1 MKLPKSLKIPGFL
14 KSPRSLLSLI
24 LPLALFLGGWWFGL
38 PSDNSVDGSSSALSD
53 EVWTCSMHPQIRQPN
68 PGLCPICNMD
78 LILLQ
83 DDGGGGLREVAVSA
97 EAAALLD
104 LRVTPARHA
113 PAEAN
118 LKLFGKIAFDER
130 RITTVTARMGGRLDR
145 LFVDFTGA
153 LVRKGDHLAEIYSP
167 ELFVA
172 QKELISS
179 KNAFDRLDDS
189 SSSAVRNI
197 RSRILESARERLR
210 LLQLSEEQIRSIEK
224 KAEPSPTLQIDSP
237 QDGIVV
243 EKVVNEGDYV
253 KTGDAILR
261 VADLSAVWLQVEAY
275 ESDLPWIRYG
285 QDVEF
290 SVDSIPGETFH
301 GRVAFIDPELDPMRR
316 IASVRVNVDNSKRLL
331 KPGLF
336 AKVRIASRM
345 TADGRVIDP
354 QLADKLISP
363 MHPEIVKDGPGQC
376 DICGMDL
383 VPAKSLGFVN
393 EDDPHSDP
401 LLIPRSAVL
410 QTGDR
415 ALVYVRL
422 PEKSEPV
429 FEGRQIVLGPV
440 VGREFIVREGLSEG
454 ELVVSRGAFKLD
466 SELQIKGRPSM
477 MNAEAGLEERP
488 AREAPDDLKGQWPP
502 VLRALSRFKEAAKAD
517 KQDLMIEQLQLIR
530 NAVKSVRV
538 DAMQPEDLKLWTEFS
553 QQLLV
558 DLTLAR
564 DRVSDAPEVAHGIVS
579 RSIERAG
586 RYMGLPFVPMETPTT
601 DPAIIDDLKKA
612 LVAYFQVAKSLADDD
627 DSASM
632 KASSEFL
639 STLKGLKLPNSPE
652 LMKGAEMMAAAG
664 DIKSRRAALKAVSD
678 ALIELVRNHG
688 VDQVGDLFIVHC
700 PMAFDNLGGDWLS
713 AQPTVL
719 NPYYGDAMLT
729 CGSLR
734 DTLSI
739 DMKNVDEKPEMP
751 ARPKHDHSG
760 H

>member
-1 MKLPKSLKIPGFL
+1 MKLPEFL
-14 KSPRSLLSLI
+14 KTPRSLLSL
-24 LPLALFLGGWWFGL
+24 LLLLTLFLAGWWFGS
-38 PSDNSVDGSSSALSD
+38 PSDKNIDGNSTGTSD
-53 EVWTCSMHPQIRQPN
+53 EVWTCSMHPSIRQPN

-104 LRVTPARHA
+104 LRVTPVRRA
-113 PAEAN
+113 PAQSD
-118 LKLFGKIAFDER
+118 LKLFGKIEYDER

-167 ELFVA
+167 SLFVA

-179 KNAFDRLDDS
+179 KNAYGRLDES
-189 SSSAVRNI
+189 SSPAVRNT
-197 RSRILESARERLR
+197 RTRLLESARERLR
-210 LLQLSEEQIRSIEK
+210 LLQLSEEQITRIENK
-224 KAEPSPTLQIDSP
+224 SEPSPTIQIDSP

-261 VADLSAVWLQVEAY
+261 VADLSSVWLMVEAY

-290 SVDSIPGETFH
+290 NVDSIPGETFH
-301 GRVAFIDPELDPMRR
+301 GRVAFIDPNLDPMRR
-316 IASVRVNVDNSKRLL
+316 ISSVRVNVDNSKGLL

-336 AKVRIASRM
+336 SKVRIASRM
-345 TADGRVIDP
+345 TAGGHVIDP
-354 QLADKLISP
+354 ELAGKWISP
-363 MHPEIVKDGPGQC
+363 MHPEIMKDGPGKC

-383 VPAKSLGFVN
+383 VPAESLGFVS
-393 EDDPHSDP
+393 EEVPHLDP

-410 QTGDR
+410 QTGER

-429 FEGRQIVLGPV
+429 FEGRQIVLGPA
-440 VGREFIVREGLSEG
+440 VGREFIVREGLAEG

-477 MNAEAGLEERP
+477 MNPQAGLEERP
-488 AREAPDDLKGQWPP
+488 AGEAADDLIGQWPP
-502 VLRALSRFKEAAKAD
+502 VLRALSRFQRAAKARESD
-517 KQDLMIEQLQLIR
+517 VMAAQLQLMRKAIE
-530 NAVKSVRV
+530 SVRV
-538 DAMQPEDLKLWTEFS
+538 EAMQPEDLKLWDEFS
-553 QQLLV
+553 QQLLA
-558 DLTLAR
+558 DLTIAS
-564 DRVSDAPEVAHGIVS
+564 DRINTEPEIAYGIVS
-579 RSIERAG
+579 RSIEQAG
-586 RYMGLPFVPMETPTT
+586 RYLGLPFAPVDSSVS
-601 DPAIIDDLKKA
+601 DPAIVNGLKKA
-612 LVAYFQVAKSLADDD
+612 LSAYYPVTKALVDDND
-627 DSASM
+627 EGSK
-632 KASSEFL
+632 KASIEFQKTVASL
-639 STLKGLKLPNSPE
+639 SLPHSTGLME
-652 LMKGAEMMAAAG
+652 GAEQLATAT
-664 DIKSRRAALKAVSD
+664 DIKSRRAALQTVSD
-678 ALIELVRNHG
+678 ALIELVRDHG
-688 VDQVGDLFIVHC
+688 TDQLGDLFVVHC
-700 PMAFDNLGGDWLS
+700 PMALKNKGADWLS
-713 AQPTVL
+713 SLPTVL

-729 CGSLR
+729 CGNLK

-739 DMKNVDEKPEMP
+739 DTQSMPKEPDRPEKSEP
-751 ARPKHDHSG
+751 DHSG

>member
-1 MKLPKSLKIPGFL
+1 VTSL
-14 KSPRSLLSLI
+14 
-24 LPLALFLGGWWFGL
+24 
-38 PSDNSVDGSSSALSD
+38 
-53 EVWTCSMHPQIRQPN
+53 
-68 PGLCPICNMD
+68 
-78 LILLQ
+78 
-83 DDGGGGLREVAVSA
+83 
-97 EAAALLD
+97 
-104 LRVTPARHA
+104 
-113 PAEAN
+113 
-118 LKLFGKIAFDER
+118 
-130 RITTVTARMGGRLDR
+130 
-145 LFVDFTGA
+145 
-153 LVRKGDHLAEIYSP
+153 
-167 ELFVA
+167 
-172 QKELISS
+172 
-179 KNAFDRLDDS
+179 
-189 SSSAVRNI
+189 
-197 RSRILESARERLR
+197 
-210 LLQLSEEQIRSIEK
+210 
-224 KAEPSPTLQIDSP
+224 
-237 QDGIVV
+237 
-243 EKVVNEGDYV
+243 
-253 KTGDAILR
+253 
-261 VADLSAVWLQVEAY
+261 
-275 ESDLPWIRYG
+275 G

-354 QLADKLISP
+354 QLTDKWISP

-612 LVAYFQVAKSLADDD
+612 LVAYFPVAKSLADDD

>member
-83 DDGGGGLREVAVSA
+83 DDGGGGLREVVVSA

-354 QLADKLISP
+354 QLADKWISP

-612 LVAYFQVAKSLADDD
+612 LVAYFPVAKSLADDD

-678 ALIELVRNHG
+678 ARIELVRNHG

>member
-1 MKLPKSLKIPGFL
+1 MKLPKFL
-14 KSPRSLLSLI
+14 KNPRSFLALI
-24 LPLALFLGGWWFGL
+24 LPLSLFLVGWWFGL
-38 PSDNSVDGSSSALSD
+38 PPEKKGDGTAAGASD

-83 DDGGGGLREVAVSA
+83 DDGGGGLREVTVSA

-104 LRVTPARHA
+104 LRVTPVRRA
-113 PAEAN
+113 PAELN
-118 LKLFGKIAFDER
+118 LKLFGKLDYDER
-130 RITTVTARMGGRLDR
+130 RITAATARMGGRLDR

-153 LVRKGDHLAEIYSP
+153 QVRKGDHLAEIYSP

-172 QKELISS
+172 QKELISAKAS
-179 KNAFDRLDDS
+179 FDRLDS
-189 SSSAVRNI
+189 SSSAAVRNT
-197 RSRILESARERLR
+197 RSRLLESARERLR
-210 LLQLSEEQIRSIEK
+210 LLQLGEEQILRIEN

-237 QDGIVV
+237 QNGIVV

-261 VADLSAVWLQVEAY
+261 VADLSSVWMMVEAY

-290 SVDSIPGETFH
+290 TVDSIPGEVFH

-316 IASVRVNVDNSKRLL
+316 IASVRVNVDNSGGLL

-345 TADGRVIDP
+345 TAEGQVIDP
-354 QLADKLISP
+354 ELVGKWISP
-363 MHPEIVKDGPGQC
+363 MHPEIIKDGPGEC

-383 VPAKSLGFVN
+383 VPAESLGFVSA
-393 EDDPHSDP
+393 DVPHLDP

-422 PEKSEPV
+422 PEKAEPV
-429 FEGRQIVLGPV
+429 FEGRQVVLGPA
-440 VGREFIVREGLSEG
+440 VGREFIVREGLAEG

-488 AREAPDDLKGQWPP
+488 AGEAADDLKGQWPP
-502 VLRALSRFKEAAKAD
+502 VLRALSRFEGAARAEEPEV
-517 KQDLMIEQLQLIR
+517 MAEQLRLIR
-530 NAVKSVRV
+530 NAVQSVRTE
-538 DAMQPEDLKLWTEFS
+538 AMQPEDLKLWSEFS
-553 QQLLV
+553 QQLLA
-558 DLTLAR
+558 DLTVAG
-564 DRVSDAPEVAHGIVS
+564 DRINEEPMIASGIVF

-586 RYMGLPFVPMETPTT
+586 RYLGLPFDPVEAPSS
-601 DPAIIDDLKKA
+601 DPAVVEDLKTA
-612 LVAYFQVAKSLADDD
+612 LAAYFPVAKALADDD
-627 DSASM
+627 DD
-632 KASSEFL
+632 KAKLAAAEFQRSIAGTKIPDSQKL
-639 STLKGLKLPNSPE
+639 EEAAKG
-652 LMKGAEMMAAAG
+652 MAAAG
-664 DIKSRRAALKAVSD
+664 DIKSRRNALLPVSES
-678 ALIELVRNHG
+678 LIALVRVHG
-688 VDQVGDLFIVHC
+688 IDQLGDLFVVHC
-700 PMAFDNLGGDWLS
+700 PMAFDSKGGDWLS
-713 AQPTVL
+713 TVPAVL

-729 CGSLR
+729 CGNVE

-739 DMKNVDEKPEMP
+739 ATEGKAKEAEGAAMPMKPE
-751 ARPKHDHSG
+751 HDHSG

>member
-145 LFVDFTGA
+145 LFMDFTGA

-189 SSSAVRNI
+189 SSSAVRNT

-354 QLADKLISP
+354 QLTDKWISP

-612 LVAYFQVAKSLADDD
+612 LVAYFPVAKSLADDD

>member
-189 SSSAVRNI
+189 SSSAVRNT

-316 IASVRVNVDNSKRLL
+316 IASVRVNVYNSKRLL

-354 QLADKLISP
+354 QLADKWISP

-612 LVAYFQVAKSLADDD
+612 LVAYFPVAKSLADDD

>member
-189 SSSAVRNI
+189 SSSAVRNT

-345 TADGRVIDP
+345 TAYVRVIDP
-354 QLADKLISP
+354 QLADKWISP

-612 LVAYFQVAKSLADDD
+612 LVAYFPVAKSLADDD

>member
-345 TADGRVIDP
+345 TAYGRVIDP
-354 QLADKLISP
+354 QLADKWISP

-612 LVAYFQVAKSLADDD
+612 LVAYFPVAKSLADDD

>member
-1 MKLPKSLKIPGFL
+1 MSDA
-14 KSPRSLLSLI
+14 SPLSLH
-24 LPLALFLGGWWFGL
+24 GW
-38 PSDNSVDGSSSALSD
+38 
-53 EVWTCSMHPQIRQPN
+53 
-68 PGLCPICNMD
+68 
-78 LILLQ
+78 
-83 DDGGGGLREVAVSA
+83 
-97 EAAALLD
+97 
-104 LRVTPARHA
+104 
-113 PAEAN
+113 
-118 LKLFGKIAFDER
+118 
-130 RITTVTARMGGRLDR
+130 GRLDR

-189 SSSAVRNI
+189 SSSAVRNT

-354 QLADKLISP
+354 QLADKWISP

-393 EDDPHSDP
+393 EDDP
-401 LLIPRSAVL
+401 L
-410 QTGDR
+410 
-415 ALVYVRL
+415 
-422 PEKSEPV
+422 
-429 FEGRQIVLGPV
+429 
-440 VGREFIVREGLSEG
+440 
-454 ELVVSRGAFKLD
+454 
-466 SELQIKGRPSM
+466 
-477 MNAEAGLEERP
+477 
-488 AREAPDDLKGQWPP
+488 
-502 VLRALSRFKEAAKAD
+502 
-517 KQDLMIEQLQLIR
+517 
-530 NAVKSVRV
+530 
-538 DAMQPEDLKLWTEFS
+538 
-553 QQLLV
+553 
-558 DLTLAR
+558 
-564 DRVSDAPEVAHGIVS
+564 
-579 RSIERAG
+579 
-586 RYMGLPFVPMETPTT
+586 
-601 DPAIIDDLKKA
+601 
-612 LVAYFQVAKSLADDD
+612 
-627 DSASM
+627 
-632 KASSEFL
+632 
-639 STLKGLKLPNSPE
+639 
-652 LMKGAEMMAAAG
+652 
-664 DIKSRRAALKAVSD
+664 
-678 ALIELVRNHG
+678 
-688 VDQVGDLFIVHC
+688 
-700 PMAFDNLGGDWLS
+700 
-713 AQPTVL
+713 
-719 NPYYGDAMLT
+719 
-729 CGSLR
+729 
-734 DTLSI
+734 
-739 DMKNVDEKPEMP
+739 
-751 ARPKHDHSG
+751 
-760 H
+760 